1 MSDGALRIPIT
12 GDASQFKKTL
22 AQLEADLKGFKE
34 KLKTAKGDQIVKFN
48 VDIQGTKQAINDL
61 TTFGKFAEG
70 TLGRLYQQLE
80 QLKTLRLSIQ
90 ADATALTPVNNAI
103 DETTKKI
110 KDLLSAGLQ
119 KPIVEAAQVSANS
132 IQGLKNRIDELNQ
145 KKLNLDAKDD
155 YLQIVKLNQEIDR
168 LKTQI
173 NNLNKLGLK
182 VDQTI
187 DPAVNSFRNLTNTS
201 NKSRQAL
208 TSLSLVAQD
217 LPFGFIAIQ
226 NNLPAVIQTFGQL
239 KAESGTTKGAL
250 SALAE
255 GLVGPAG
262 LFLAFS
268 VVTGAVTFAIQKYG
282 SLSGAVEALFG
293 RYTDLGDV
301 VRRAK
306 DEIDKFNKSLLT
318 NNELVSKSFASVQG
332 NITKAEALGKVVLDL
347 SKSENERKLALQN
360 LQKLDKNRFKSFDVE
375 KNKLEGLREAINGYT
390 QGQISA
396 SKADTFANQLNKQS
410 DIVETNRNALFS
422 LQQQI
427 DELIKKY
434 PNITSEVKDYEK
446 AQLAATK
453 TFGVRPFTSIPESD
467 ILRFQQLTTESQK
480 FSKQLIDS
488 NNELEKLRTTTSIF
502 VTEASAADVFEET
515 GRKASSATKKVKEYK
530 EELSKVVPLFDM
542 FQIKEKKTKQGL
554 FFDFLEGLF
563 SKNDLNQLKEAYKR
577 LQDTQKELDKFRE
590 ENAQPNLPTEAP
602 RVRESNEL
610 IKNKER
616 LAQIVDQYKK
626 TKSAVE
632 EVFFNPLTDLFQNF
646 FETGKLGF
654 KQFADDALKQLQ
666 RILVSQITNK
676 LISLLASALVP
687 GSGFIVKAGLKTIE
701 TGALGDFLSNATG
714 SANFGGVVGAGMNM
728 SGQVNVV
735 LRGSDLI
742 GAINRTN
749 STINRIG

>member
-12 GDASQFKKTL
+12 GDASQFKATL
-22 AQLEADLKGFKE
+22 SEVESSLKYFKE
-34 KLKTAKGDQIVKFN
+34 KLKSAKGDQIGKINFT
-48 VDIQGTKQAINDL
+48 ISGLEETKNAL
-61 TTFGKFAEG
+61 TTFGKFADG
-70 TLGRLYQQLE
+70 TLGQLYQKLE
-80 QLKTLRLSIQ
+80 QLKSLRLTIQ

-187 DPAVNSFRNLTNTS
+187 DPAVNSFKNLTNTS

-239 KAESGTTKGAL
+239 KAESGTTRGAL

-255 GLVGPAG
+255 GLSGPAG

-306 DEIDKFNKSLLT
+306 DEIDKFNRSLLT

-375 KNKLEGLREAINGYT
+375 KNKLEGLKEAVNAYT
-390 QGQISA
+390 QGQIAA

-427 DELIKKY
+427 DELTKKY

-488 NNELEKLRTTTSIF
+488 NSKLEELKATTSAFI
-502 VTEASAADVFEET
+502 TEASAADVFEET
-515 GRKASSATKKVKEYK
+515 GNKAKTAAKKVKEYK

-563 SKNDLNQLKEAYKR
+563 SKNDLSQLKEAYKR
-577 LQDTQKELDKFRE
+577 IQDAQKEIDKFKQ
-590 ENAQPNLPTEAP
+590 ADQFSFLPDQAP
-602 RVRESNEL
+602 QVRESNEL
-610 IKNKER
+610 IKNRER
-616 LAQIVDQYKK
+616 LAKIVDQYKK

-701 TGALGDFLSNATG
+701 TGALGDFLADATG
-714 SANFGGVVGAGMNM
+714 SANFGGVTGAGMNM